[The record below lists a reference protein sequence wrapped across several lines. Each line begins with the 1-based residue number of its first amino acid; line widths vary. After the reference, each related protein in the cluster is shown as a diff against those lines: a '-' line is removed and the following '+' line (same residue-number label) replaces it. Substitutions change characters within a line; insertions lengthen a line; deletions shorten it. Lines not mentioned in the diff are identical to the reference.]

1 MSYRPKNDQRA
12 IRSNVTSINS
22 HRNGHSPVGFL
33 CSASVTPNP
42 SPSFQGIDLSLT
54 LSFSDECFSL
64 FGACLWK
71 DSRKQGTLINSV
83 IWGEGGSAEERQTF
97 LTDVKSFLE
106 LLNL

>member
-1 MSYRPKNDQRA
+1 MATAPLASCVRLQSPR
-12 IRSNVTSINS
+12 TH
-22 HRNGHSPVGFL
+22 HRVFKGL
-33 CSASVTPNP
+33 TY
-42 SPSFQGIDLSLT
+42 SLT